1 MKKRNWLAFLAVL
14 VLAAGSVMAARA
26 EIIPAEGVGQYGMG
40 AVVLCENLTLREEPN
55 TSSKAV
61 KTLHYRDII
70 SVTDQEN
77 EWARV
82 ITGEGEDAPVGW
94 VNADYLVIDPA
105 WYRTEKATPV
115 YAWND
120 TAAPKVAL
128 LDANTVILDPE
139 TYLPILKQDGDWLIV
154 SLRGAVGW
162 IYTGN

>member
-77 EWARV
+77 GWARV
-82 ITGEGEDAPVGW
+82 IAGEGEDAPVGW